1 MKKYVIQMRKN
12 AWSNQWIVRSEH
24 DTLEEAKAGLE
35 SIPLKAGYRLGGAY
49 TVIRYKAVKI

>member
-24 DTLEEAKAGLE
+24 DTLEEAKTELE
-35 SIPLKAGYRLGGAY
+35 SIPLKAGYRIAEAY